1 MNIAPLEI
9 PSGVGLTIAMTSDR
23 ESGKSFDST
32 YCFSVQIP
40 VKGMSELSSSG
51 CNSTYCVTCL
61 FQLLCRFSVQIP
73 VKGMSELS
81 SLGCNSTYCVTCL
94 FQLLR
99 PVNIFYYDNFSSM
112 CLNTIYFKLE
122 KTSWDSLGESCSNY
136 VCLNLV

>member
-32 YCFSVQIP
+32 YCFSVQII
-40 VKGMSELSSSG
+40 VKGMSELSSS
-51 CNSTYCVTCL
+51 
-61 FQLLCRFSVQIP
+61 
-73 VKGMSELS
+73 
-81 SLGCNSTYCVTCL
+81 GCNSTYCVTCL